1 MNSTVKLENSDVAKR
16 KADETQVVCNNTASD
31 QEERSEVIESIET
44 AVGEEVEASNE
55 AATGD

>member
-16 KADETQVVCNNTASD
+16 KADETQVVPCSTASD